1 MNSMRAPAPS
11 LRLHVVLT
19 ALLAVTALASLG
31 AGPVPLSPGDI
42 LDGLGGGSSKA
53 AIIIQ
58 EIRLPRLL
66 LAALVGAGL
75 AASGAALQ
83 GLIRNPLADPGVTG
97 ISSSAALGAVI
108 AIYFG
113 VGSFSPALVPV
124 MAFAGAF
131 AAALVLVLIA
141 AREASTLTLILAGVA
156 ISSLAVALT
165 SLALGLA
172 PNPYALA
179 EFVNWLLGSLK
190 NRSMDDVVLAAP
202 VILAGIVLLF
212 LSARGLD
219 ALTLGEETAATLG
232 VRLVRLRVLVVTGTA
247 LCVGGAVA
255 AAGGVGFVGLIVPHL
270 IRPFAGHVPGRL
282 VVPSAIGGAALVIAA
297 DLVVRLAPTGSELM
311 LGVVTALI
319 GAPFFFWLLFATR
332 RLAP

>member
-1 MNSMRAPAPS
+1 
-11 LRLHVVLT
+11 VV
-19 ALLAVTALASLG
+19 
-31 AGPVPLSPGDI
+31 
-42 LDGLGGGSSKA
+42 
-53 AIIIQ
+53 
-58 EIRLPRLL
+58 
-66 LAALVGAGL
+66 
-75 AASGAALQ
+75 
-83 GLIRNPLADPGVTG
+83 
-97 ISSSAALGAVI
+97 

-113 VGSFSPALVPV
+113 IGAVSPALVPV

-131 AAALVLVLIA
+131 AAAMVLVLIA

-172 PNPYALA
+172 PNPFALA

-190 NRSMDDVVLAAP
+190 NRSMDDVWLALPA
-202 VILAGIVLLF
+202 IAAGIALLLF
-212 LSARGLD
+212 SARGLD

-282 VVPSAIGGAALVIAA
+282 ILPSAVGGAARWRRGAVDCGRSSGAA
-297 DLVVRLAPTGSELM
+297 CAHGFRTDAGRGDGTDRC
-311 LGVVTALI
+311 
-319 GAPFFFWLLFATR
+319 APFFFWLLFATR
-332 RLAP
+332 RLSA

>member
-1 MNSMRAPAPS
+1 MQPASP
-11 LRLHVVLT
+11 LRLYGVLI
-19 ALLAVTALASLG
+19 ALLSASALVSLG
-31 AGPVPLSPGDI
+31 AGPVALSFGEI
-42 LDGLGGGSSKA
+42 VRGLGGGGDAA

-97 ISSSAALGAVI
+97 ISSSAALGAVV

-113 VGSFSPALVPV
+113 ISAVSPALVPV

-131 AAALVLVLIA
+131 AAAMVLVLIA

-172 PNPYALA
+172 PNPFALA

-190 NRSMDDVVLAAP
+190 NRSMEDVGLALPA
-202 VILAGIVLLF
+202 IFCGIALLLF
-212 LSARGLD
+212 SARGLD

-282 VVPSAIGGAALVIAA
+282 ILPSAIGGAALVIAA
-297 DLVVRLAPTGSELM
+297 DLLVRLAPTGAELM

-332 RLAP
+332 RLSP

>member
-1 MNSMRAPAPS
+1 MQPAPPH
-11 LRLHVVLT
+11 RLYGVLIG
-19 ALLAVTALASLG
+19 LLGVSVLASLA
-31 AGPVPLSPGDI
+31 AGPVALSFGEI
-42 LDGLGGGSSKA
+42 VRGLGGGSDAA

-97 ISSSAALGAVI
+97 ISSSAALGAVV

-113 VGSFSPALVPV
+113 IGAVSPALVPV

-131 AAALVLVLIA
+131 AAAMVLVLIA

-172 PNPYALA
+172 PNPFALA

-190 NRSMDDVVLAAP
+190 NRSMDDVWLALPA
-202 VILAGIVLLF
+202 IAAGIALLLF
-212 LSARGLD
+212 SARGLD

-282 VVPSAIGGAALVIAA
+282 ILPSAVGGAALLIAA
-297 DLVVRLAPTGSELM
+297 DLLVRLAPTGSELM

-332 RLAP
+332 RLSA

>member
-1 MNSMRAPAPS
+1 MMQPAGS
-11 LRLHVVLT
+11 LRLYGVLIALFAAS
-19 ALLAVTALASLG
+19 ALLSLA
-31 AGPVPLSPGDI
+31 AGPVALSFGEI
-42 LDGLGGGSSKA
+42 LHGLGGGA
-53 AIIIQ
+53 DAPAIIIQ

-113 VGSFSPALVPV
+113 IGALSPALVPV

-131 AAALVLVLIA
+131 AAALVLVLMA

-172 PNPYALA
+172 PNPFALA

-190 NRSMDDVVLAAP
+190 NRSMDDVWLALPAI
-202 VILAGIVLLF
+202 VSGIALLL

-282 VVPSAIGGAALVIAA
+282 ILPSAIGGAALVIAA
-297 DLVVRLAPTGSELM
+297 DLLVRLAPTGSELM
-311 LGVVTALI
+311 LGVVTALV

-332 RLAP
+332 RLSA

>member
-1 MNSMRAPAPS
+1 MQPASP
-11 LRLHVVLT
+11 LRLYGVLI
-19 ALLAVTALASLG
+19 ALLSVSALVSLG
-31 AGPVPLSPGDI
+31 AGPVALSFGEI
-42 LDGLGGGSSKA
+42 VRGLGGGSDAA
-53 AIIIQ
+53 AIIMQ

-97 ISSSAALGAVI
+97 ISSSAALGAVV

-113 VGSFSPALVPV
+113 ISAVSPALVPV

-131 AAALVLVLIA
+131 AAAMVLVLIA

-172 PNPYALA
+172 PNPFALA

-190 NRSMDDVVLAAP
+190 NRSMEDVGLALPA
-202 VILAGIVLLF
+202 ILCGIALLLF
-212 LSARGLD
+212 SARGLD

-282 VVPSAIGGAALVIAA
+282 ILPSAIGGAALVIAA
-297 DLVVRLAPTGSELM
+297 DLLVRLAPTGSELM
-311 LGVVTALI
+311 LGIVTALI

-332 RLAP
+332 RLSP

>member
-1 MNSMRAPAPS
+1 MRAPAPT
-11 LRLHVVLT
+11 LRLHGVLT
-19 ALLAVTALASLG
+19 VLLAATALASLG

-42 LDGLGGGSSKA
+42 LDGLGGGSSTA

-66 LAALVGAGL
+66 LAAFVGAGL

-172 PNPYALA
+172 PNPPRSDRNISA
-179 EFVNWLLGSLK
+179 SL
-190 NRSMDDVVLAAP
+190 
-202 VILAGIVLLF
+202 
-212 LSARGLD
+212 
-219 ALTLGEETAATLG
+219 
-232 VRLVRLRVLVVTGTA
+232 
-247 LCVGGAVA
+247 
-255 AAGGVGFVGLIVPHL
+255 
-270 IRPFAGHVPGRL
+270 
-282 VVPSAIGGAALVIAA
+282 
-297 DLVVRLAPTGSELM
+297 
-311 LGVVTALI
+311 
-319 GAPFFFWLLFATR
+319 FFD
-332 RLAP
+332 P

>member
-1 MNSMRAPAPS
+1 MQPASP
-11 LRLHVVLT
+11 LRLYGVLI
-19 ALLAVTALASLG
+19 ALLCVSALVSLG
-31 AGPVPLSPGDI
+31 AGPVALSFGEI
-42 LDGLGGGSSKA
+42 VRGLGGGSDAA
-53 AIIIQ
+53 AIIMQ

-97 ISSSAALGAVI
+97 ISSSAALGAVV

-113 VGSFSPALVPV
+113 ISAVSPALVPV

-131 AAALVLVLIA
+131 AAAMVLVLIA

-172 PNPYALA
+172 PNPFALA

-190 NRSMDDVVLAAP
+190 NRSMEDVGLALPA
-202 VILAGIVLLF
+202 ILCGIALLLF
-212 LSARGLD
+212 SARGLD

-282 VVPSAIGGAALVIAA
+282 ILPSAIGGAALVIAA
-297 DLVVRLAPTGSELM
+297 DLLVRLAPTGTELM

-332 RLAP
+332 RLSP

>member
-1 MNSMRAPAPS
+1 MTQPASP
-11 LRLHVVLT
+11 LRHYGVLI
-19 ALLAVTALASLG
+19 ALLSASALVSLG
-31 AGPVPLSPGDI
+31 AGPVALSLGDI
-42 LDGLGGGSSKA
+42 VRGLGGGGDAA

-97 ISSSAALGAVI
+97 ISSSAALGAVV

-113 VGSFSPALVPV
+113 ISAVSPALVPV

-131 AAALVLVLIA
+131 AAAMVLVLIA

-172 PNPYALA
+172 PNPFALA

-190 NRSMDDVVLAAP
+190 NRSMEDVGLALPA
-202 VILAGIVLLF
+202 ILCGIALLLF
-212 LSARGLD
+212 SARGLD

-282 VVPSAIGGAALVIAA
+282 ILPSAIGGAALVIAA
-297 DLVVRLAPTGSELM
+297 DLLVRLAPTGSELM

-332 RLAP
+332 RLSP